1 MPTAL
6 ITGASTG
13 IGQATALRLANAGWT
28 VFAGVRSDDA
38 GARLAGEA
46 PAGRV
51 LPLILDVT
59 DFQQIKEAAGRVA
72 ELGDGT
78 APGRL
83 DALVNNAGVGYGG
96 PLELIHPDD
105 LRKQFDVNV
114 LGQVAVTQ
122 ALLPALRAAHGR
134 IVFLS
139 SVGGRVAMAFTAP
152 YGASKHAVEA
162 LGDAL
167 RVELSTSGVQV
178 ALIEPGSVATPIWDK
193 ARKTSDELTVPPEL
207 QQQYG
212 HVPAAMDK
220 ALQDTAK
227 RGVPPDQVAQT
238 IERALSAR
246 RMKAR
251 YVVGND
257 ARAMI
262 AAKRLLPAHLF
273 DRLAKK
279 ALGV

>member
-13 IGQATALRLANAGWT
+13 IGQATALRLAKAGWT
-28 VFAGVRSDDA
+28 VFAGVRNDEA

-72 ELGDGT
+72 ELGDGP

-152 YGASKHAVEA
+152 YGASKHAIEA
-162 LGDAL
+162 FGDAL

-193 ARKTSDELTVPPEL
+193 ARQTSDELTVPPEL

-238 IERALSAR
+238 IERALAAR

-251 YVVGND
+251 YVVGTD

-262 AAKRLLPAHLF
+262 AAKRLLPDHLF